1 VRSQR
6 ELDVPFKKIVSRSL
20 QRYWR
25 ISRGLTLDTRI
36 AVIDEAG
43 KFLLVRRDTSGD
55 WEFPGGEVANC
66 MSVAEMLRHHLRT
79 QAGISTKT
87 PPELFAVYAT
97 GEADSNAHIA
107 LFVARAWQQTAETP
121 NGPAVANSNDETN
134 EKAFFAADAM
144 PAETSGP
151 TRQRIAEIIGS
162 LSRTLH
168 W

>member
-1 VRSQR
+1 VRRQR

-25 ISRGLTLDTRI
+25 ISRGLTLGARI

-43 KFLLVRRDTSGD
+43 RFLLVRRGTSGD

-66 MSVAEMLRHHLRT
+66 MSVAEMLSHHLRR

-87 PPELFAVYAT
+87 PPELFGVYVA
-97 GEADSNAHIA
+97 GETDPNAHIA
-107 LFVARAWQQTAETP
+107 LFVARAWQQIAKTP
-121 NGPAVANSNDETN
+121 NGPTVAKSNDEPN
-134 EKAFFAADAM
+134 EKAFFAANAM

-151 TRQRIAEIIGS
+151 TRQRIAEIIGT